1 MNWKGAVFLVALIAI
16 TGIGLRYADPGL
28 TSKVL
33 SAVGLDGYLAIA
45 EADSQPPKAEGHGA
59 PATAADY
66 ERGPHNG
73 RMLRDGNFA
82 VEVTIFETG
91 VPPEFHFYMYYEG
104 EPVSPGEVDARVEL
118 ARLGGDVDKLT
129 FSAQGDYLKSD
140 GPVIEPHSFDV
151 TVTASYQGKSHSWKF
166 SSYEGRTS
174 ITEEA
179 AAAAGMEVEPAG
191 SVSIEETIVLTGT
204 VVLNQNQTTKV
215 KARFPGLVRKVL
227 KSVGEPVKAGEVLAL
242 VESNVSLNEYEVK
255 APFDGVVLERN
266 TNVGDVTGDGALFTV
281 SDLSS
286 VWAEFHVFSRDLD
299 RVKAGQKIRVANL
312 QGDTTSES
320 TVTIFT
326 PVAELSSQ
334 SVLARVTLENGSGE
348 WRPGMTVRGQVIV
361 DAHQVPLAVKSA
373 ALQRF
378 RDFTVVFAKF
388 GTTYEVRMLE
398 LGASD
403 DTWTEVK
410 GGLKPGTNYVSENS
424 FLVKADIEKSGA
436 SHDH

>member
-1 MNWKGAVFLVALIAI
+1 MNWKGAVFLVALIAVM
-16 TGIGLRYADPGL
+16 GIGLRYADPGL
-28 TSKVL
+28 TSKLL
-33 SAVGLDGYLAIA
+33 SAVGLDDYLAIA
-45 EADSQPPKAEGHGA
+45 ETDTQLPKAGGHGA
-59 PATAADY
+59 PAPAAEY

-82 VEVTIFETG
+82 LEVTIFETG
-91 VPPEFHFYMYYEG
+91 VPPEFHFYMYDEG
-104 EPVSPGEVDARVEL
+104 KPVSPSEVDASVEL
-118 ARLGGDVDKLT
+118 ARLGGNVDKLT
-129 FSAQGDYLKSD
+129 FSPQGDYLKSNA
-140 GPVIEPHSFDV
+140 PVIEPHSFDV
-151 TVTASYQGKSHSWKF
+151 TVTAAHEGKSHSWKF

-179 AAAAGMEVEPAG
+179 ASAAGMKVEPAG
-191 SVSIEETIVLTGT
+191 PVSIEESIVLTGT
-204 VVLNQNQTTKV
+204 VVLNQNRTTKV

-227 KSVGEPVKAGEVLAL
+227 KSVGETVKVGEVLAL
-242 VESNVSLNEYEVK
+242 VESNVSLQEYEVR
-255 APFDGVVLERN
+255 APIDGVVLERN
-266 TNVGDVTGDGALFTV
+266 TNVGDVTGDDPLFTV

-286 VWAEFHVFSRDLD
+286 VWAEFHVFSQDLD
-299 RVKAGQKIRVANL
+299 RAKAGQKIRVKSL
-312 QGDTTSES
+312 QGDAMTES
-320 TVTIFT
+320 TVQIFT

-334 SVLARVTLENGSGE
+334 SVLARVTLENGSGH
-348 WRPGMTVRGQVIV
+348 WRPGMTVRGEVIV
-361 DAHQVPLAVKSA
+361 DEHQVPLAVKSA

-398 LGASD
+398 LGTND